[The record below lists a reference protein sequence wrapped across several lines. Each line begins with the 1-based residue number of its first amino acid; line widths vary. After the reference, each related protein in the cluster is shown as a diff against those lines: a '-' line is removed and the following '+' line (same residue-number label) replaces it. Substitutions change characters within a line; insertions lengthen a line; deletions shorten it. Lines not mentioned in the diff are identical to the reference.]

1 MPKPAGI
8 TSPVQLVVEGNDQ
21 FNFFRAFV
29 EHVSLANVQ
38 IQNFGGIREL
48 RAFLAALAVEPEFD
62 GRVERLGIVR
72 DAETNADGAFESVQN
87 SLRYAGLPVPT
98 RPEELTQGRHP
109 AVSVLILP
117 GGGRAGMLETLVC
130 ESFADD
136 PVDRCI
142 DEFFECVGN
151 VEEFRDS
158 RQGASFCV
166 PDDDTQSRGIR
177 LAWRRCKVNG
187 NLDHSAF
194 GGVRRFLGEL
204 ANGARN

>member
-1 MPKPAGI
+1 MAQPAGI

-29 EHVSLANVQ
+29 EYVSLANVQ

-151 VEEFRDS
+151 SALRDS
-158 RQGASFCV
+158 DKARAFAYLTTTPKPRHSVGVAARQG
-166 PDDDTQSRGIR
+166 Q
-177 LAWRRCKVNG
+177 WK
-187 NLDHSAF
+187 LDHAAF
-194 GGVRRFLGEL
+194 GGVRRFLGQL
-204 ANGARN
+204 ANGARH